1 MHTLSRI
8 NWEKTTG
15 RAPQSCSG
23 VNQTPPCGS
32 GSNFSPHIEGYDG
45 GSSESECESPIL
57 DEQEC
62 QSPLMPEFWL
72 IVKIHQD
79 RVKVYSHSRLG
90 LPQKILLEHSTS
102 SWILFLLITSTFSK
116 LILFNVS
123 RKDSVLTFISV
134 VCGSQVLYSSGYGEE
149 RQRSG
154 AARVFTV
161 APTGGE
167 KDR

>member
-8 NWEKTTG
+8 YRETTTG

-32 GSNFSPHIEGYDG
+32 GSNFSAYVEGYDG

-79 RVKVYSHSRLG
+79 RVKVYSHSRSG
-90 LPQKILLEHSTS
+90 IPQKILLEHSSLSHGATEGS
-102 SWILFLLITSTFSK
+102 GGCVRLLFLDSIFVDNFYIFKTVIVASVQKRL
-116 LILFNVS
+116 NVH
-123 RKDSVLTFISV
+123 I
-134 VCGSQVLYSSGYGEE
+134 Y
-149 RQRSG
+149 
-154 AARVFTV
+154 
-161 APTGGE
+161 
-167 KDR
+167 